1 MSYDFYLFEPDRDA
15 HGNIRRY
22 SRFLSENPDLL
33 TRFQVESGS
42 ATPKLEQLAAKINAK
57 IEEKEKFGIYY
68 KKADTSLDRAMV
80 VPVRHGSQD
89 KMLYLLFDAA
99 TRSNLGLATDDFLWC
114 YGDEDGNYLV
124 ETAWWKL
131 EAGSRTGVGPSLEWL
146 QTAVT
151 RDRYMI
157 ISSKQDEQ
165 HYLQFMAADQFT
177 RNKEQSLAQAT
188 QPMPD
193 WVVEPTPADA
203 MWRVE
208 YREGDGDH
216 HFGLYVNST
225 EQAHELATQWFDQA
239 PEFKQHNWGKM
250 KLQVTGGD

>member
-68 KKADTSLDRAMV
+68 EKADTSLDRAMV

-124 ETAWWKL
+124 EARSWKSHGSWTKFRVATNSRNTWQVYDYQL
-131 EAGSRTGVGPSLEWL
+131 KAGWTTLPSVYGCWP
-146 QTAVT
+146 
-151 RDRYMI
+151 I
-157 ISSKQDEQ
+157 
-165 HYLQFMAADQFT
+165 H
-177 RNKEQSLAQAT
+177 KE
-188 QPMPD
+188 
-193 WVVEPTPADA
+193 
-203 MWRVE
+203 
-208 YREGDGDH
+208 
-216 HFGLYVNST
+216 
-225 EQAHELATQWFDQA
+225 
-239 PEFKQHNWGKM
+239 
-250 KLQVTGGD
+250 